1 MWNNSP
7 IDAAGSIGAGDDD
20 VSLSVVIEMIGAKTE
35 MTGTIGDMDDFEDIA
50 LHLRVEGEKLSD
62 LNAIAGSFLPIGPYA
77 IQADLRGGKDQTYIL
92 ENIKARIAE
101 SDVTG
106 RAEFISG
113 ERPRLRADLKSALLD
128 LDALLAKSES
138 AAPAENSNTGA
149 DGEAGAAAEDDSA
162 LKRVFPDDPLDFDAL
177 DEADA
182 EVSLKVSELRYGGLT
197 LRDAENGVAL
207 EQGTL
212 SIKPLNANLGG
223 GSVTSRMALQ
233 SRSARPQLQFALD
246 MTEVGLADVKSL
258 FDKSDILEGPLDVDI
273 SFTGQGRPAHEIA
286 ASLGGQIEVL
296 IGTGTIPNAYVVF
309 IAADL
314 LNFIVP
320 GGGGDAA
327 RLNCFVAR
335 FDIKDGVAV
344 NKALLFDT
352 ALTTTADKG
361 QIDFGRETAYLTV
374 VPRPKDP
381 SLLNLAIPVV
391 IDGPLLDLSYN
402 LKKEEA
408 LLGLAGA
415 VLGTV
420 LLGPFGILI
429 PLVSAGSG
437 DENPCLTAL
446 EQTAESGQPA
456 GEEAPATSPEKA
468 VEDALD
474 NVLGIFG

>member
-1 MWNNSP
+1 
-7 IDAAGSIGAGDDD
+7 
-20 VSLSVVIEMIGAKTE
+20 VI
-35 MTGTIGDMDDFEDIA
+35 
-50 LHLRVEGEKLSD
+50 
-62 LNAIAGSFLPIGPYA
+62 
-77 IQADLRGGKDQTYIL
+77 
-92 ENIKARIAE
+92 
-101 SDVTG
+101 G
-106 RAEFISG
+106 RAEFISS

-128 LDALLAKSES
+128 LDALLAKNES

-149 DGEAGAAAEDDSA
+149 DGEAGAAAEGDSA
-162 LKRVFPDDPLDFDAL
+162 PKRVFPDDPLDFAAL

-182 EVSLKVSELRYGGLT
+182 EVSLKIFELRYGDLT
-197 LRDAENGVAL
+197 LRDAEIGVAL

-233 SRSARPQLQFALD
+233 SRSARPQLQFALN

-258 FDKSDILEGPLDVDI
+258 FDMSDILEGPLDVDI
-273 SFTGQGRPAHEIA
+273 SFTGQGRTAHEIA
-286 ASLGGQIEVL
+286 DSLGGQIEVL

-361 QIDFGRETAYLTV
+361 QIDFGRETAYLTA

-381 SLLNLAIPVV
+381 SLLNLTIPVV

-408 LLGLAGA
+408 LLGLTGA

-456 GEEAPATSPEKA
+456 GEEAPAASPEKA